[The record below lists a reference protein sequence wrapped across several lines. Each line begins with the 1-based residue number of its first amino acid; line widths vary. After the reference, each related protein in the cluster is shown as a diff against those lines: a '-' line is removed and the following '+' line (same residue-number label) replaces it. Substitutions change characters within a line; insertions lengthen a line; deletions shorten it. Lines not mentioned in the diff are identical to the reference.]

1 MIILRVWHVKEET
14 HPPIGQ
20 RELGISA
27 LARLF
32 FTEYD
37 ENEHGIDESRT
48 TYPTLIQPNSTA
60 RHTAGA
66 KTANRQCIL

>member
-1 MIILRVWHVKEET
+1 MIILWVLPVKEET
-14 HPPIGQ
+14 HQPIGQ

>member
-1 MIILRVWHVKEET
+1 MGIARQGRNP
-14 HPPIGQ
+14 PPIGQ

-48 TYPTLIQPNSTA
+48 TYPTPIQSAA
-60 RHTAGA
+60 R
-66 KTANRQCIL
+66 C